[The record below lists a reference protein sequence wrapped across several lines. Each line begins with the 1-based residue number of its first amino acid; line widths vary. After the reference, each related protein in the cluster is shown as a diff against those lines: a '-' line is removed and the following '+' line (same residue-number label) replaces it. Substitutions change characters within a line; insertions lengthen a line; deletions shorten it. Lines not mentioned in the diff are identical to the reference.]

1 MKAFGWILTI
11 VCALIIIYNVATT
24 KENERMIKDHPFI
37 TILSGGENLK
47 PAYTFLPPYSGFEI
61 TVIAAGV
68 IGIVIIIN
76 AKE

>member
-11 VCALIIIYNVATT
+11 VCVLIIIYNVATT
-24 KENERMIKDHPFI
+24 RENERMINDHPFI
-37 TILSGGENLK
+37 TIFSGGENLK
-47 PAYTFLPPYSGFEI
+47 PAYTFLPPYTGFEI
-61 TVIAAGV
+61 TVIAAGL